1 MKNNQDTFQ
10 ILRQINAN
18 SNVTQRQLAK
28 KLNFSIG
35 KLNYCIKALKEKG
48 FIKLKNFKKN
58 PRKLN
63 YMYVLT
69 PYGMR
74 EKINLTVN
82 FMKRQMQEYDELK
95 KELEEQNIKIK
106 ELKKNPKKQNVKQ

>member
-10 ILRQINAN
+10 ILREIDAK
-18 SNVTQRQLAK
+18 SNVTQRELAK

-48 FIKLKNFKKN
+48 FIKLKNFKKH
-58 PRKLN
+58 PKKLN

-69 PYGMR
+69 PAGIT

-82 FMKRQMQEYDELK
+82 FMKRQMKEYDELK
-95 KELEEQNIKIK
+95 RDLEQHDIDIEEI
-106 ELKKNPKKQNVKQ
+106 KKN